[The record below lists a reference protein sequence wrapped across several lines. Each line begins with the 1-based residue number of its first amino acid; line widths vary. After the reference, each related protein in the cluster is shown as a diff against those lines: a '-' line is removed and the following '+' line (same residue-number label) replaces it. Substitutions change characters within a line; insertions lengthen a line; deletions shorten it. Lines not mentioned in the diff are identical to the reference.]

1 MNKFRHMAKPVSV
14 FLAIF
19 MLVLA
24 APYKSSFAAM
34 IGTET
39 VLDVARGQEVRDYLN
54 RVLARE
60 DVQAELIRQ
69 SIDPREA
76 KARVDSLSD
85 AEVERLARRIEQLPA
100 GGGAFGALVGAAVVV
115 FIVLLVTDIAGY
127 TDVFPFVKSRDDRQK
142 K

>member
-1 MNKFRHMAKPVSV
+1 MNRFRHMAKPVSI
-14 FLAIF
+14 FLTLF
-19 MLVLA
+19 MVVLA
-24 APYKSSFAAM
+24 APYQSAFAVM

-39 VLDVARGQEVRDYLN
+39 VIDVDRGQEARDYLN

-60 DVQAELIRQ
+60 DVQAELIGQ
-69 SIDPREA
+69 GIEPLEA

-85 AEVERLARRIEQLPA
+85 AEVVRLARQIEQLPA
-100 GGGAFGALVGAAVVV
+100 GGSAFGVLVGAAVVV

-127 TDVFPFVKSRDDRQK
+127 TDVFPFVKSRYGRQK